1 MSSSMRGLTVF
12 IADIRNCR
20 VRELEEKRINKEMA
34 NIRAK
39 FKDGN
44 LNGYQKKKYVCK
56 LLYMYILGWDID
68 FGHMEAVH
76 LISTPKY
83 SEKQIGYLA
92 VTLLM
97 HEKSDLARLVVNS
110 IKKDLD
116 ENNEIYNCL
125 ALHAI
130 ANIGGREMA
139 ETLATD
145 VHRLLISPSKAAL
158 TLLRLHRKHPDVI
171 PAADWAE
178 RLILLIEDLDLGVT
192 LCVTSLIMAL
202 AQDNLEA
209 YLGCYQKAVNRLKKI
224 VVEKDFSIDYLYY
237 KVPIPWLQVKLLRL
251 LQYYPAS
258 EDQKTRMDL
267 HDVLQ
272 TIINNSQETPK
283 NVQHNNAQ
291 NAVLF
296 EAINLSIHLDTESQI
311 VSQAAVLLGTFIK
324 SKETNVRYLG
334 LETMAHLAACV
345 DSLEPI
351 KKHQDTIL
359 LSLRD
364 KDISVRRR
372 GLDLL
377 YSMCD
382 VTNAKVIV
390 TELLRYL
397 NIADYALREEMVLKI
412 AILTERFATEYQ
424 WYVDIILQLIST
436 AGDHVGDEVWYRVVQ
451 IVTNNEELQEYAA
464 RTVLV
469 HLRSPS
475 CHESLVKVGG
485 YILGEFGHLISNL
498 SGASAIDQFHAIH
511 SKFGLCTLQTRA
523 LLLTTYV
530 KFINLFPE
538 IKGDILSVFHQ
549 YRHVLDAELQQRAAE
564 YLAIAT
570 MPNDELLQTVC
581 EEMPPFPERE
591 SALLSRLHQQH
602 SDTEDKRTWIIGGK
616 DVNKERES
624 LRMSSLITRSNS
636 LGSKRTNGS
645 TIINGHENVNGTGS
659 TNGNG
664 HVEVDLLRFGDLNI
678 HGEITD
684 SPKTLTP
691 VTSFNV
697 IIPSGSIT
705 QGSERWF
712 GKLVYTSE
720 GVLYEDAQI
729 QIGLKSEYHNHLGRI
744 ALFFNNKTQA
754 NITSFITV
762 VEHIENLTITTPGP
776 PPSVISPGN
785 KIQQLFHIECQKV
798 FTGTPNVRVSFTAGA
813 PLHTVALRLPIVIAK
828 FMEPIEFNGS
838 EFFARWKQIGGGGR
852 ESQKVFKSRHPI
864 NVTPSGIR
872 TLVGGFRFGVLEG
885 VDPNPN
891 NVVGASVLHTIQNG
905 MIGCLMR
912 LEPNIEAQMY
922 RLTVRTTN
930 ETVTEELC
938 TLIEDRLI
946 NDEL

>member
-1 MSSSMRGLTVF
+1 MSTSMRGLTVF

-76 LISTPKY
+76 LISSNKY

-97 HEKSDLARLVVNS
+97 HENSDLARLVVNS
-110 IKKDLD
+110 IQKDLL
-116 ENNEIYNCL
+116 ENNEIFNCL

-139 ETLATD
+139 ESLAND
-145 VHRLLISPSKAAL
+145 VHKLLISPASKGFVKKKAAL
-158 TLLRLHRKHPDVI
+158 TLLRMYRKHPDVI
-171 PAADWAE
+171 PAVDWAE
-178 RLILLIEDLDLGVT
+178 RVIQLIDDLDLGVA

-209 YLGCYQKAVNRLKKI
+209 YLGCYEKAVSRLKKI
-224 VVEKDFSIDYLYY
+224 VVEKEYSLDYVYY

-251 LQYYPAS
+251 LQYYPPSDDERVRA
-258 EDQKTRMDL
+258 EL

-272 TIINNSQETPK
+272 AILSSSQETPR
-283 NVQHNNAQ
+283 N
-291 NAVLF
+291 
-296 EAINLSIHLDTESQI
+296 I
-311 VSQAAVLLGTFIK
+311 VNQAALLLGRFIT

-382 VTNAKVIV
+382 VTNAKAIV

-436 AGDHVGDEVWYRVVQ
+436 AGDHVGEEVWYRVVQ

-464 RTVLV
+464 RTVLI
-469 HLRSPS
+469 HLRSIS

-485 YILGEFGHLISNL
+485 YILGEFGHLIANIP
-498 SGASAIDQFHAIH
+498 GASAIEQFHAIH

-523 LLLTTYV
+523 LLLTTYI
-530 KFINLFPE
+530 KFVNLFPE
-538 IKGDILSVFHQ
+538 IKGDILSVFNQ

-570 MPNDELLQTVC
+570 MPTDDLLQTVC

-616 DVNKERES
+616 DVNKEREN

-636 LGSKRTNGS
+636 SDNKKTNGNFTIHNGS
-645 TIINGHENVNGTGS
+645 TSSNGGSTSSNGNINGSNGYGD
-659 TNGNG
+659 
-664 HVEVDLLRFGDLNI
+664 VDLLSFSDLNLNN
-678 HGEITD
+678 EITD
-684 SPKTLTP
+684 SPTTLTI
-691 VTSFNV
+691 TSQRGV
-697 IIPSGSIT
+697 LPADSIT
-705 QGSERWF
+705 PGSEQWF
-712 GKLVYTSE
+712 GKLIYMTE
-720 GVLYEDAQI
+720 GVIYEDTQI
-729 QIGLKSEYHNHLGRI
+729 LIRLKSEYHGHMGRI
-744 ALFFNNKTQA
+744 ALYFTNKTQIQ
-754 NITSFITV
+754 ITSFITV
-762 VEHIENLTITTPGP
+762 IEHIENVIITTPGP
-776 PPSVISPGN
+776 PPSTIAPSN
-785 KIQQLFHIECQKV
+785 QIQQLFHIECHST
-798 FTGTPNVRVSFTAGA
+798 FTGSPNLRVSFIIGIPVYTIG
-813 PLHTVALRLPIVIAK
+813 LRLPVVIAK
-828 FMEPIEFNGS
+828 FMEPIELNGPD
-838 EFFARWKQIGGGGR
+838 FFARWKQIGGGHR
-852 ESQKVFKSRHPI
+852 EAQKVFKSAHPI
-864 NVTPSGIR
+864 DLVNGGIR
-872 TLVGGFRFGVLEG
+872 NMISGFRFGILEG
-885 VDPNPN
+885 VDPNPS
-891 NVVGASVLHTIQNG
+891 NVVGAGVLHTAKSG

-912 LEPNIEAQMY
+912 LEPNVDAQMY
-922 RLTVRTTN
+922 RLTIRTTN
-930 ETVTEELC
+930 EIATQELC
-938 TLIEDRLI
+938 TLLEDRLT
-946 NDEL
+946 NDKL

>member
-1 MSSSMRGLTVF
+1 EQLILDTMASNMRGLTVF

-68 FGHMEAVH
+68 FGHMEA
-76 LISTPKY
+76 
-83 SEKQIGYLA
+83 GYLG

-97 HEKSDLARLVVNS
+97 HENSDLTRLVINS
-110 IKKDLD
+110 IRKDL
-116 ENNEIYNCL
+116 EELNEIYNCL

-139 ETLATD
+139 ESLSFD
-145 VHRLLISPSKAAL
+145 VHRLLISPNSKSFVKKKAAL

-171 PAADWAE
+171 PATDWAE
-178 RLILLIEDLDLGVT
+178 RIIVLMDDTDLGVT

-209 YLGCYQKAVNRLKKI
+209 YLGCYTKAVDRLAKI
-224 VVEKDFSIDYLYY
+224 IVEKEFPSEYVYY

-258 EDQKTRMDL
+258 DDRKVRNKL

-272 TIINNSQETPK
+272 TILNNSQDAPK

-291 NAVLF
+291 NSVLF
-296 EAINLSIHLDTESQI
+296 EAINLAIHLDCESQI
-311 VSQAAVLLGTFIK
+311 VNQAALLLGRFIT

-334 LETMAHLAACV
+334 LETMSHLAACV

-424 WYVDIILQLIST
+424 WYVDIILQLISS
-436 AGDHVGDEVWYRVVQ
+436 AGDHVGEEVWYRVVQ
-451 IVTNNEELQEYAA
+451 IVVNNEELQEYAA
-464 RTVLV
+464 RTVLI

-475 CHESLVKVGG
+475 CHENLVKVGG
-485 YILGEFGHLISNL
+485 YILGEFGILIANIP
-498 SGASAIDQFHAIH
+498 GAGPMEQFTTLQ
-511 SKFGLCTLQTRA
+511 SKFGMCSLQTRA
-523 LLLTTYV
+523 LLLTTYL
-530 KFINLFPE
+530 KFINLFPD
-538 IKGDILSVFHQ
+538 IKGEILSVFNH
-549 YRHVLDAELQQRAAE
+549 YRHVLDVELQQRAAE
-564 YLAIAT
+564 YMSITT
-570 MPNDELLQTVC
+570 MSTDDLLQTVC

-616 DVNKERES
+616 EINKDRENARFS
-624 LRMSSLITRSNS
+624 TLGSRSNS
-636 LGSKRTNGS
+636 TDKGLDLSGKNGLATTSKS
-645 TIINGHENVNGTGS
+645 S
-659 TNGNG
+659 
-664 HVEVDLLRFGDLNI
+664 
-678 HGEITD
+678 
-684 SPKTLTP
+684 SA
-691 VTSFNV
+691 
-697 IIPSGSIT
+697 GSIT
-705 QGSERWF
+705 SGSEIWF
-712 GKLVYTSE
+712 GKLLYNME
-720 GVLYEDAQI
+720 GVMFEDNQL
-729 QIGLKSEYHNHLGRI
+729 QVGMKSEYHGHLGRL
-744 ALFFNNKTQA
+744 ALYFKNKTHA
-754 NITSFITV
+754 TITSFTTV
-762 VEHIENLTITTPGP
+762 LEHVKNLVITTPQQP
-776 PPSVISPGN
+776 ATLIQPSGQ
-785 KIQQLFHIECQKV
+785 IQQLFHLECQDLFKE
-798 FTGTPNVRVSFTAGA
+798 TPNVRISFISGT
-813 PLHTVALRLPIVIAK
+813 LHTIVLKLPIVLTK
-828 FMEPIEFNGS
+828 FMEPIGLNGQ
-838 EFFARWKQIGGGGR
+838 EFFTRWKQIGGGPR
-852 ESQKVFKSRHPI
+852 EKQTILQSKVPI
-864 NVTPSGIR
+864 NLQGLRIMIS
-872 TLVGGFRFGVLEG
+872 GFRYGVLEG
-885 VDPNPN
+885 VDPNPD
-891 NVVGASVLHTIQNG
+891 NVVGASVLHTAQGG
-905 MIGCLMR
+905 MTGCLMR
-912 LEPNIEAQMY
+912 LEPNVDAQMY
-922 RLTVRTTN
+922 RLTVRTTSELVTN
-930 ETVTEELC
+930 EIC
-938 TLIEDRLI
+938 TLMEPRLI
-946 NDEL
+946 NDFP